1 MPAFAYEAID
11 KTGKVVKGAVEA
23 DSLDF
28 ARNEVKKL
36 GLTPVDVK
44 KQNALNKDLN
54 IEIGGRPTPRDL
66 SIFCRQFV
74 SMLRAGVT
82 IIESLRMLAEATENN
97 KLKAAMIDIKASVE
111 QGNSLASGF
120 GAHPEAFPPLMEN
133 MVAAGEASGSLDFA
147 IERMAI
153 QYEKSSRTQAT
164 VKKALTY
171 PIMVI
176 AVVIVVVIVLMVVVI
191 PSFTK
196 MFKDMGTDLPAL
208 TKAVQAASNFIIAY
222 WYIIFPV
229 IAAIIFVI
237 MSFAK
242 TEKGKYFFGGLALK
256 IGPIA
261 NVVVKNSSAQLA
273 RTLSSLMSSGIPL
286 VECVDIVS
294 KIMGNPYFKDAM
306 EDTRDEI
313 MIGQPLSRPLEESGL
328 FPPMVY
334 YMVRIGEETG
344 NTEDMLDK
352 LAEYYEEEVEMAVQ
366 NLMSVMEPMITI
378 VLAAIVIVILGACL
392 MPMMTMYDTL
402 SAGI

>member
-1 MPAFAYEAID
+1 MPDFAYEAID
-11 KTGKVVKGAVEA
+11 KTGKVVKGVVEA
-23 DSLDF
+23 DTLDF
-28 ARNEVKKL
+28 ARNEVKKM

-44 KQNALNKDLN
+44 SQSVLNKDLN
-54 IEIGGRPTPRDL
+54 IEIGGKPSPRDL

-82 IIESLRMLAEATENN
+82 IIESLRMLSEATENA
-97 KLKAAMIDIKASVE
+97 KLKAAMLDIRALVE

-153 QYEKSSRTQAT
+153 QYEKSSKTQAT

-171 PIMVI
+171 PLMVI
-176 AVVIVVVIVLMVVVI
+176 IVVIIVVIILMVVVI

-196 MFKDMGTDLPAL
+196 MFADMGTELPAL
-208 TKAVQAASNFIIAY
+208 TKAVQSASNFIIAY

-229 IAAIIFVI
+229 IAAIIFAI
-237 MSFAK
+237 MGFAK

-256 IGPIA
+256 IPAIA
-261 NVVVKNSSAQLA
+261 SVVVKNSSAQLA

-313 MIGQPLSRPLEESGL
+313 MIGQPLSRPLEDCGL

-344 NTEDMLDK
+344 NTEEMLDK

-402 SAGI
+402 SSGI